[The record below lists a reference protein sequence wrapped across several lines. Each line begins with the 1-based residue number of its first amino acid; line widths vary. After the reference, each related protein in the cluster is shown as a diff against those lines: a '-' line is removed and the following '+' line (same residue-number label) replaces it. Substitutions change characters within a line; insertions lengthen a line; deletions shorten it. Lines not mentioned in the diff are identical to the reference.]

1 MRVSKDKVGIDIS
14 NWWSA
19 AGYVDRWLTAPPEQ
33 LLPGR
38 EMTSVWGWSMTL
50 TMTSPT
56 ERSVVP
62 RSAFFCCAPY
72 YAARINEAGT
82 LLRWDTTKL
91 GDVWSLRGMHT
102 GISLLTTLP
111 MLVRK
116 NKGSSAQGM
125 QRLYTCLFTH
135 YLLRSCIFLRFL
147 VSVIF

>member
-1 MRVSKDKVGIDIS
+1 MGVDIS
-14 NWWSA
+14 NWWST

-56 ERSVVP
+56 ERSLVL
-62 RSAFFCCAPY
+62 RSAFFCCAPC
-72 YAARINEAGT
+72 AARINEAGT

-91 GDVWSLRGMHT
+91 GDVWSLRSMHT

-111 MLVRK
+111 SQFGRTKVHLLKVC
-116 NKGSSAQGM
+116 SA
-125 QRLYTCLFTH
+125 YI
-135 YLLRSCIFLRFL
+135 CIYSLTICGCDREFEHFLRLL